1 MAQEAPATAGPIVKV
16 CPCCRKGL
24 TAEGWKALE
33 YVGIQRMEAMDDLPE
48 VKFELRNCTCG
59 STILMPA

>member
-1 MAQEAPATAGPIVKV
+1 
-16 CPCCRKGL
+16 
-24 TAEGWKALE
+24 LE